1 MLIEILLPDDSPKQ
15 GIIHLKNFIDK
26 EAIPGLESIEIQ
38 RVQHAEDQMGA
49 GMLLNS
55 IATVITAATD
65 PLVALVKC
73 LQKYVENYRTVITI
87 PTKEGNIILEHGRGM
102 KSEQLK
108 ELVVAIQKNSK

>member
-1 MLIEILLPDDSPKQ
+1 MLVEILLPDDSPKQ

-26 EAIPGLESIEIQ
+26 EAIEGIDSTEIQ
-38 RVQHAEDQMGA
+38 RTPHEDGQMGA
-49 GMLLNS
+49 GMLMNS

-87 PTKEGNIILEHGRGM
+87 PTKDGNIVLEHGRGM

-108 ELVVAIQKNSK
+108 ELVVAIQRNSK